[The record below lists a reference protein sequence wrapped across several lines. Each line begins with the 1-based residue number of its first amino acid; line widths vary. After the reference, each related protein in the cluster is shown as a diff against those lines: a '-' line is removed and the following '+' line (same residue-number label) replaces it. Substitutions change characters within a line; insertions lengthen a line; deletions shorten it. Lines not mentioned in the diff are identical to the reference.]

1 MFRVCMPWNCLII
14 RNRKKMENTDPNN
27 LDREPND
34 SLLLSYIKGTATASE
49 KASVEAWIA
58 ENAENEK
65 TVRQLGKIYF
75 AQRTH
80 ERIASR
86 DPQMAFEKVQKRING
101 KMRRIWVQRFVVA
114 AACLVS
120 VVFLLKI
127 TTRTQQPLQQQQA
140 QLITVEAN
148 PGMRTHIHLPDGTMA
163 YLNSGSTLTYTI
175 PFDVKERKV
184 ALKGEAYFKV
194 SHNPEQ
200 PFVVS
205 VADDKMNIKV
215 LGTEFNVQAYNDDD
229 LIQTTLVSGAI
240 DLHYK
245 NSNGEIVGRS
255 VKPSEKV
262 VYDSHSG
269 NVSVKTVNTDYDT
282 AWMQGRLVFKETP
295 LPEVLKKMT
304 HYYNVTFSVVDPVIQ
319 TYNFTG
325 TFDNRQLSQVL
336 DYLKI
341 SSGIDY
347 DINQS
352 NQDDSEGVNRTRI
365 ILRKRK

>member
-1 MFRVCMPWNCLII
+1 
-14 RNRKKMENTDPNN
+14 MENTDPNN

-80 ERIASR
+80 ERISSR
-86 DPQMAFEKVQKRING
+86 DPQVAFEKVQKRING

-175 PFDVKERKV
+175 PFDAKERKV
-184 ALKGEAYFKV
+184 AL
-194 SHNPEQ
+194 
-200 PFVVS
+200 
-205 VADDKMNIKV
+205 
-215 LGTEFNVQAYNDDD
+215 
-229 LIQTTLVSGAI
+229 
-240 DLHYK
+240 
-245 NSNGEIVGRS
+245 
-255 VKPSEKV
+255 
-262 VYDSHSG
+262 
-269 NVSVKTVNTDYDT
+269 
-282 AWMQGRLVFKETP
+282 
-295 LPEVLKKMT
+295 
-304 HYYNVTFSVVDPVIQ
+304 
-319 TYNFTG
+319 
-325 TFDNRQLSQVL
+325 
-336 DYLKI
+336 
-341 SSGIDY
+341 
-347 DINQS
+347 
-352 NQDDSEGVNRTRI
+352 
-365 ILRKRK
+365 

>member
-1 MFRVCMPWNCLII
+1 M
-14 RNRKKMENTDPNN
+14 
-27 LDREPND
+27 
-34 SLLLSYIKGTATASE
+34 
-49 KASVEAWIA
+49 
-58 ENAENEK
+58 
-65 TVRQLGKIYF
+65 
-75 AQRTH
+75 
-80 ERIASR
+80 
-86 DPQMAFEKVQKRING
+86 
-101 KMRRIWVQRFVVA
+101 
-114 AACLVS
+114 
-120 VVFLLKI
+120 
-127 TTRTQQPLQQQQA
+127 
-140 QLITVEAN
+140 EAN

-245 NSNGEIVGRS
+245 NSNGKIVGRS

>member
-1 MFRVCMPWNCLII
+1 M
-14 RNRKKMENTDPNN
+14 
-27 LDREPND
+27 
-34 SLLLSYIKGTATASE
+34 
-49 KASVEAWIA
+49 
-58 ENAENEK
+58 
-65 TVRQLGKIYF
+65 
-75 AQRTH
+75 
-80 ERIASR
+80 
-86 DPQMAFEKVQKRING
+86 
-101 KMRRIWVQRFVVA
+101 
-114 AACLVS
+114 
-120 VVFLLKI
+120 
-127 TTRTQQPLQQQQA
+127 
-140 QLITVEAN
+140 
-148 PGMRTHIHLPDGTMA
+148 
-163 YLNSGSTLTYTI
+163 
-175 PFDVKERKV
+175 
-184 ALKGEAYFKV
+184 
-194 SHNPEQ
+194 
-200 PFVVS
+200 
-205 VADDKMNIKV
+205 
-215 LGTEFNVQAYNDDD
+215 
-229 LIQTTLVSGAI
+229 SGAI

-245 NSNGEIVGRS
+245 NSNGKIVGRS

-347 DINQS
+347 DIKQS